1 MAQRLG
7 GARPLLVARSIGSPR
22 PGRFTHTAALLMLG
36 PRAVAVEKAVP
47 DNGLLRQ
54 IYWGLQ
60 EVCGWASQTL
70 EGSRPRRPCPSSR
83 RRQTRVAFAA
93 ESVAASA
100 GEPPRQVSSRSVVVN
115 QLPTPKLCHTPAS
128 ASEASRDG
136 AAQFF
141 FFFLLCP

>member
-7 GARPLLVARSIGSPR
+7 GARH
-22 PGRFTHTAALLMLG
+22 GRFTHTAALLMLG

-70 EGSRPRRPCPSSR
+70 GGQQASQALSVQPS
-83 RRQTRVAFAA
+83 
-93 ESVAASA
+93 
-100 GEPPRQVSSRSVVVN
+100 
-115 QLPTPKLCHTPAS
+115 
-128 ASEASRDG
+128 
-136 AAQFF
+136 
-141 FFFLLCP
+141 